1 MTARSGRLGT
11 MRAMAVVFAVGFFFM
26 PAEDVAAQ
34 GPLRLGYIDSQAIL
48 AQAPGATEA
57 QDQFERDMA
66 RYRAELDQIGEELQG
81 MIQQFEQQQ
90 LTLSPQARD
99 TQTQTIQAKQEE
111 YNQRAAELEGEA
123 GRRQTELVQPI
134 MDQVTEAID
143 QIRTEG
149 GYAIIF
155 DLSAQAIVSADP
167 DLNLTQLV
175 IDRLIEM
182 STTGNP

>member
-1 MTARSGRLGT
+1 
-11 MRAMAVVFAVGFFFM
+11 MRAIAVVFAVGLFSIL
-26 PAEDVAAQ
+26 ADDAAAQ
-34 GPLRLGYIDSQAIL
+34 GPMRLGYIDSQLIL

-99 TQTQTIQAKQEE
+99 AQTQTIQAKQEE
-111 YNQRAAELEGEA
+111 YNQRAQELDGEA
-123 GRRQTELVQPI
+123 QRRQAELVQPI

-149 GYAIIF
+149 GYALIF
-155 DLSAQAIVSADP
+155 DLAAQAIVAADP
-167 DLNLTQLV
+167 DLNLTQQV
-175 IDRLIEM
+175 IDRLIQM
-182 STTGNP
+182 STTGSP

>member
-1 MTARSGRLGT
+1 
-11 MRAMAVVFAVGFFFM
+11 MRAWAVVLAVGSSFLL
-26 PAEDVAAQ
+26 ADDAAAQ

-99 TQTQTIQAKQEE
+99 TQTQSIQAKQEE

-123 GRRQTELVQPI
+123 GRRQAELVQPI
-134 MDQVTEAID
+134 MDQVTAAID
-143 QIRTEG
+143 EIRTEG

-167 DLNLTQLV
+167 ELNLTQQV
-175 IDRLIEM
+175 IDRLM
-182 STTGNP
+182 QNPPAGNR

>member
-1 MTARSGRLGT
+1 
-11 MRAMAVVFAVGFFFM
+11 MRVLAVVLAAGSFFM
-26 PAEDVAAQ
+26 PADDAAAQ

-90 LTLSPQARD
+90 LTLSPQARE
-99 TQTQTIQAKQEE
+99 TQTQSIQAKQEE

-123 GRRQTELVQPI
+123 GRRQAELVQPI
-134 MDQVTEAID
+134 MDQVTAAID
-143 QIRTEG
+143 EIRTEG

-167 DLNLTQLV
+167 ELNLTQQV
-175 IDRLIEM
+175 IDRLM
-182 STTGNP
+182 QNPPPGSR

>member
-1 MTARSGRLGT
+1 
-11 MRAMAVVFAVGFFFM
+11 MRALTVVLTAGFFFLL
-26 PAEDVAAQ
+26 ADNAAAQ

-66 RYRAELDQIGEELQG
+66 RFRAELDQMGEEVQG

-90 LTLSPQARD
+90 LTLSPQARE
-99 TQTQTIQAKQEE
+99 TQGQSIQARQDE
-111 YNQRAAELEGEA
+111 YNQRAQELEGEA
-123 GRRQTELVQPI
+123 GRRQAELVQPI

-167 DLNLTQLV
+167 NLNLTQAV
-175 IDRLIEM
+175 IDRLVQM
-182 STTGNP
+182 ATTGNP

>member
-1 MTARSGRLGT
+1 
-11 MRAMAVVFAVGFFFM
+11 MRAIAVVLAAGSM
-26 PAEDVAAQ
+26 LAAGDAAAQ

-66 RYRAELDQIGEELQG
+66 RYRAELDQMGEELQT

-99 TQTQTIQAKQEE
+99 TQTQAIQAKQEE

-123 GRRQTELVQPI
+123 GRRQAELVQPI
-134 MDQVTEAID
+134 MDQVTAAID
-143 QIRTEG
+143 EIRTEG

-155 DLSAQAIVSADP
+155 DLSGQAIVSAAP
-167 DLNLTQLV
+167 ELNLTQQV
-175 IDRLIEM
+175 IDRL
-182 STTGNP
+182 TGSAPTGGR

>member
-1 MTARSGRLGT
+1 
-11 MRAMAVVFAVGFFFM
+11 MRAIAVVLAAGSFFM
-26 PAEDVAAQ
+26 PADDAAAQ

-66 RYRAELDQIGEELQG
+66 RYRAELDQIGEELQA

-99 TQTQTIQAKQEE
+99 TQTQSIQAKQEE

-123 GRRQTELVQPI
+123 GRRQAELVQPI

-149 GYAIIF
+149 GFSIIF
-155 DLSAQAIVSADP
+155 DLSGQAIVSADP
-167 DLNLTQLV
+167 ELNLTQQV
-175 IDRLIEM
+175 IDRLM
-182 STTGNP
+182 QNTPPGDR

>member
-1 MTARSGRLGT
+1 
-11 MRAMAVVFAVGFFFM
+11 MRAIAVVLAAGSFFM
-26 PAEDVAAQ
+26 PADDAAAQ
-34 GPLRLGYIDSQAIL
+34 GPMRLGYIDSQLIL

-66 RYRAELDQIGEELQG
+66 RYRAELDQIGVELQE

-99 TQTQTIQAKQEE
+99 TQTQSIQAKQEE

-123 GRRQTELVQPI
+123 GRRQAELVQPI

-149 GYAIIF
+149 GYSIIF
-155 DLSAQAIVSADP
+155 DLSGQAIVSADP
-167 DLNLTQLV
+167 ELNLTQQV
-175 IDRLIEM
+175 IDRLM
-182 STTGNP
+182 QNTPPGNR

>member
-1 MTARSGRLGT
+1 
-11 MRAMAVVFAVGFFFM
+11 MRAIAVVLAVGSFFM
-26 PAEDVAAQ
+26 LAGHAAAQ

-66 RYRAELDQIGEELQG
+66 RYRAELDQLGEELQG

-90 LTLSPQARD
+90 LTLSPQARE

-123 GRRQTELVQPI
+123 GQRQAELVQPI

-167 DLNLTQLV
+167 AFNLTQQV
-175 IDRLIEM
+175 IDRLM
-182 STTGNP
+182 QMATTGNR

>member
-1 MTARSGRLGT
+1 
-11 MRAMAVVFAVGFFFM
+11 MRAIAVVLAAGSFFM
-26 PAEDVAAQ
+26 LAGNVAAQ

-66 RYRAELDQIGEELQG
+66 RYRAELDQIGEELQT

-99 TQTQTIQAKQEE
+99 TQTQAIQARQEE

-123 GRRQTELVQPI
+123 GRRQAELVQPI
-134 MDQVTEAID
+134 MDQVTAAID
-143 QIRTEG
+143 EVRTEG
-149 GYAIIF
+149 GYAIVF
-155 DLSAQAIVSADP
+155 DLSSQAIVSADP
-167 DLNLTQLV
+167 ALNLTQQV
-175 IDRLIEM
+175 IDRLM
-182 STTGNP
+182 QNSPTGSR

>member
-1 MTARSGRLGT
+1 
-11 MRAMAVVFAVGFFFM
+11 MRVLAVVLAVGSLFM
-26 PAEDVAAQ
+26 AADDAAAQ

-90 LTLSPQARD
+90 LTLSPQARE
-99 TQTQTIQAKQEE
+99 TQTQGIQAKQEE

-123 GRRQTELVQPI
+123 GRRQAELVQPI
-134 MDQVTEAID
+134 MDQVTAAID
-143 QIRTEG
+143 EIRTEG

-167 DLNLTQLV
+167 EFNLTQQV
-175 IDRLIEM
+175 IDRLM
-182 STTGNP
+182 QNPPPGNR

>member
-1 MTARSGRLGT
+1 

-34 GPLRLGYIDSQAIL
+34 GPVRLGYIDSQAIL

-66 RYRAELDQIGEELQG
+66 RFRAELDQIGEELQG

-123 GRRQTELVQPI
+123 GQRQAELVQPI

-143 QIRTEG
+143 LIRTEG

-182 STTGNP
+182 STTGSP

>member
-1 MTARSGRLGT
+1 
-11 MRAMAVVFAVGFFFM
+11 MRAIAVVLAAGCFFM
-26 PAEDVAAQ
+26 LAESTAAQ
-34 GPLRLGYIDSQAIL
+34 GPLRIGYIDSQAIL

-90 LTLSPQARD
+90 LTLSPQARE

-123 GRRQTELVQPI
+123 GRRQAELVQPI
-134 MDQVTEAID
+134 MDEVTAAID
-143 QIRTEG
+143 EIRTEG

-167 DLNLTQLV
+167 ELNLTQQV
-175 IDRLIEM
+175 IDRLLQKA
-182 STTGNP
+182 TTGSP

>member
-1 MTARSGRLGT
+1 
-11 MRAMAVVFAVGFFFM
+11 MRALAVVLAVGSSFL
-26 PAEDVAAQ
+26 PADDVAAQ

-123 GRRQTELVQPI
+123 GRRQAELVQPI
-134 MDQVTEAID
+134 MDQVTAAID
-143 QIRTEG
+143 EIRTEG

-167 DLNLTQLV
+167 ELNLTQQV
-175 IDRLIEM
+175 IDRLM
-182 STTGNP
+182 QNPPAGNR

>member
-1 MTARSGRLGT
+1 
-11 MRAMAVVFAVGFFFM
+11 MRVLAVVLAAGSFFM
-26 PAEDVAAQ
+26 PADDATAQ

-90 LTLSPQARD
+90 LTLSPQARE
-99 TQTQTIQAKQEE
+99 TQTQSIQAKQEE

-123 GRRQTELVQPI
+123 GRRQAELVQPI
-134 MDQVTEAID
+134 MDQVTAAID
-143 QIRTEG
+143 EIRTEG

-167 DLNLTQLV
+167 ELNLTQQV
-175 IDRLIEM
+175 IDRLM
-182 STTGNP
+182 QNPPPGSR

>member
-1 MTARSGRLGT
+1 
-11 MRAMAVVFAVGFFFM
+11 MRALAVFLAAGTFFAS
-26 PAEDVAAQ
+26 ADHAAAQ
-34 GPLRLGYIDSQAIL
+34 ELLRLGYIDSQAIL

-66 RYRAELDQIGEELQG
+66 RYRAELERIGEELQT

-90 LTLSPQARD
+90 LTLSPQARE
-99 TQTQTIQAKQEE
+99 TQTQSIQAKQEE

-123 GRRQTELVQPI
+123 GRRQAELVQPI
-134 MDQVTEAID
+134 MDRVTEAID

-167 DLNLTQLV
+167 DLNLTQQV
-175 IDRLIEM
+175 IDRLAQLPP
-182 STTGNP
+182 TGNR

>member
-1 MTARSGRLGT
+1 
-11 MRAMAVVFAVGFFFM
+11 MRALAVVLAVGSFFM
-26 PAEDVAAQ
+26 AADDAAAQ

-66 RYRAELDQIGEELQG
+66 RYRAELDRIGEELQG

-90 LTLSPQARD
+90 LTLSPQARE
-99 TQTQTIQAKQEE
+99 TQTQSIQAKQEE

-123 GRRQTELVQPI
+123 GRRQAELVQPI
-134 MDQVTEAID
+134 MDQVTAAID
-143 QIRTEG
+143 EIRTEG
-149 GYAIIF
+149 GYAIVF

-167 DLNLTQLV
+167 ELNLTQQV
-175 IDRLIEM
+175 IDRLM
-182 STTGNP
+182 QSPPPGNR

>member
-1 MTARSGRLGT
+1 
-11 MRAMAVVFAVGFFFM
+11 MRAIAVVLAAGSFFM
-26 PAEDVAAQ
+26 PADDAAAQ

-66 RYRAELDQIGEELQG
+66 RYRAELDQIGEELQA

-99 TQTQTIQAKQEE
+99 TQTQSIQAKQEE

-123 GRRQTELVQPI
+123 GRPGSDGECERGDHIVVREVPNPSARPGGGDHGRQFVDGDGLALGLEVR
-134 MDQVTEAID
+134 EA
-143 QIRTEG
+143 
-149 GYAIIF
+149 
-155 DLSAQAIVSADP
+155 L
-167 DLNLTQLV
+167 
-175 IDRLIEM
+175 
-182 STTGNP
+182 

>member
-1 MTARSGRLGT
+1 
-11 MRAMAVVFAVGFFFM
+11 MRALAVVLAVGSFFM
-26 PAEDVAAQ
+26 AADNAAAQ

-66 RYRAELDQIGEELQG
+66 RYRAELDRIGEELQG

-90 LTLSPQARD
+90 LTLSPQARE
-99 TQTQTIQAKQEE
+99 TQTQSIQAKQEE

-123 GRRQTELVQPI
+123 GRRQAELVQPI
-134 MDQVTEAID
+134 MDQVTAAID
-143 QIRTEG
+143 EIRTEG
-149 GYAIIF
+149 GYAIVF

-167 DLNLTQLV
+167 ELNLTQQV
-175 IDRLIEM
+175 IDRLM
-182 STTGNP
+182 QSPPPGNR